1 MDINYNIMECGICKS
16 KLTGKAKKICS
27 NCNAVKHKLQ
37 CINCNEIQYVTAHY
51 YVRIDANNNVC
62 KRCVNKSLIGS
73 KNPNYGKK
81 WSEEQRKKQSELIKS
96 KVDDNYRAD
105 CAKGMNGKIVDETVK
120 LKRRNTLIKKYG
132 SLKTMTTHTEESKKL
147 IGEKSAKKF
156 TNEYKKRLR
165 ILNEERGNYI
175 KLNEKNDYLF
185 YRDVSNWDGLILSND
200 IIGIEKLKQNSFY
213 SKDNRNRD
221 ALVRDHMY
229 SRRCGFDNGVFP
241 EIIKHPANCQII
253 SHSDNI
259 KKSKSNWDCIITLDE
274 LIDRIINWKAVYID
288 HIECILFI
296 QKYLKGERYN
306 KENYI
311 KNYYKL

>member
-1 MDINYNIMECGICKS
+1 VDINYNIMECGICKS

-27 NCNAVKHKLQ
+27 NCNAIKHKIQ
-37 CINCNEIQYVTAHY
+37 CIKCNEVQYVTAHY
-51 YVRIDANNNVC
+51 YITINLNNAVC
-62 KRCVNKSLIGS
+62 KKCVNKSKTGAN
-73 KNPNYGKK
+73 NPNYGKN
-81 WSEEQRKKQSELIKS
+81 WSEEQRKNQSNLIKS
-96 KVDDNYRAD
+96 KVDDEYRTN
-105 CAKGMNGKIVDETVK
+105 CAKGMSGKIVDDSVK

-132 SLKTMTTHTEESKKL
+132 SLKTMTTHTDASKKL
-147 IGEKSAKKF
+147 IGISSAKKF
-156 TNEYKKRLR
+156 TDEYKKRIR

-175 KLNEKNDYLF
+175 KLSEKDEYLF
-185 YRDVSNWDGLILSND
+185 YRGISNWNGLVLSDD
-200 IIGIEKLKQNSFY
+200 IIGIEKLKENTFY
-213 SKDNRNRD
+213 SKENRNKNT
-221 ALVRDHMY
+221 LVRDHMY
-229 SRRCGFDNGVFP
+229 SRRCGYSDGVFP
-241 EIIKHPANCQII
+241 EILKHPANCQII